1 MNHEG
6 KQRWSLVYRRRVCTD
21 QSDYGV
27 IRQPSPEVSV
37 VEEAQDDELITSRTR
52 GSLSTTFVR
61 GVAIADASLLVGLG
75 DEER

>member
-1 MNHEG
+1 MKANSG
-6 KQRWSLVYRRRVCTD
+6 GLLFID
-21 QSDYGV
+21 
-27 IRQPSPEVSV
+27 V
-37 VEEAQDDELITSRTR
+37 VFAPISQTMALYSRITSRTR